1 MGAGERA
8 VYALIMQQYLKF
20 LITAK
25 RGRCK
30 QSMDTG
36 VRS

>member
-8 VYALIMQQYLKF
+8 VYALVMQQYLNSY
-20 LITAK
+20 ITAK
-25 RGRCK
+25 RGRRK

-36 VRS
+36 V